1 MLARIDDAADFAG
14 LRGEWDELLQ
24 ASESDCFFLTWE
36 WLSTWWKHL
45 ADDRELCILT
55 VRDGDELVAIAPFAS
70 RMRRCAG
77 IVPVRS
83 LEFLGTGSVGSDY
96 LDVIVR
102 GGREREA
109 IESLAD
115 YLARE
120 EAIIELSQVR
130 RGAAVAIELARRLE
144 THGWSVT
151 ETKTDVC
158 PVIELAGRSW
168 PTYLTTLGAEHRYNF
183 HRRLRQATGR
193 FDVRFVE
200 ARS

>member
-83 LEFLGTGSVGSDY
+83 LEFLPRSSPSRVAFWTP
-96 LDVIVR
+96 
-102 GGREREA
+102 GR
-109 IESLAD
+109 
-115 YLARE
+115 
-120 EAIIELSQVR
+120 
-130 RGAAVAIELARRLE
+130 
-144 THGWSVT
+144 
-151 ETKTDVC
+151 
-158 PVIELAGRSW
+158 P
-168 PTYLTTLGAEHRYNF
+168 PP
-183 HRRLRQATGR
+183 
-193 FDVRFVE
+193 
-200 ARS
+200 